1 VTVGGRC
8 RDWGLAIAAAVA
20 ALATA
25 ASPAGAFTP
34 EQEAL
39 MTSEVEATMQQAGY
53 PGMLVGVWTE
63 GQGSFIATPGLAD
76 TATGRQMAF
85 RDQAR
90 VGSIT
95 KTFTGTVILQ
105 LAEEDLIG
113 LGDPIKKYIP
123 KVTRGRQIT
132 IRMLLNHTSGFVS
145 LPPGVAN
152 ASVATPHRNWR
163 LNQIIFRGLRQ
174 LHLSPPGTE
183 WHYSNLNYLLLAAI
197 AEQVTGEPMR
207 RLYRERVIEP
217 LGLKQTTFR
226 PSGRLPVGAV
236 HGYFLESPTGSFLDT
251 FDWNFSWAYSAGA
264 MVSSLRDLH
273 RYGPALVTGEGLL
286 GRKMQRQRLTF
297 VDTGGSIGPGQELL
311 YGLGIWELPLGTTEP
326 IPYLGHDGIVYGYDA
341 IVLHSPQAQTTIA
354 MVGNTAVELDAF
366 PNDALRPTLIDL
378 ADVLAAIAQG
388 QPVPQ

>member
-1 VTVGGRC
+1 VAVGGRC
-8 RDWGLAIAAAVA
+8 RGWGAACATVLATLAVA
-20 ALATA
+20 AAP
-25 ASPAGAFTP
+25 ASAFTP

-39 MTSEVEATMQQAGY
+39 MASEVEATMQQAGY

-63 GQGSFIATPGLAD
+63 GQGSFIATPGVAD
-76 TATGRQMAF
+76 VATGRQMAF

-90 VGSIT
+90 VGSVT

-105 LAEEDLIG
+105 LAEEGLIG
-113 LGDPIKKYIP
+113 LDDPLKKYVP
-123 KVTRGRQIT
+123 KVTRGREIT
-132 IRMLLNHTSGFVS
+132 IRMLLNHTSGLVS

-152 ASVATPHRNWR
+152 AAEATPHRNWR
-163 LNQIIFRGLRQ
+163 LNQIIFRGARQ
-174 LHLSPPGTE
+174 RHLSPPGAE
-183 WHYSNLNYLLLAAI
+183 WNYSNLNYVLLGAI

-217 LGLKQTTFR
+217 LGLDRTTFR
-226 PSGRLPVGAV
+226 PTGKLPAGAV
-236 HGYFLESPTGSFLDT
+236 HGYFLESPAGGFIDT

-264 MVSSLRDLH
+264 MVSTLRDLH

-286 GRKMQRQRLTF
+286 SRRMQHQRLTF
-297 VDTGGSIGPGQELL
+297 VDTGGSLGPGQELL

-326 IPYLGHDGIVYGYDA
+326 VPYYGHDGIVFGYDA
-341 IVLHSPQAQTTIA
+341 IVVHSPQAQTTIA

-366 PNDALRPTLIDL
+366 PNNALRPTLIDL